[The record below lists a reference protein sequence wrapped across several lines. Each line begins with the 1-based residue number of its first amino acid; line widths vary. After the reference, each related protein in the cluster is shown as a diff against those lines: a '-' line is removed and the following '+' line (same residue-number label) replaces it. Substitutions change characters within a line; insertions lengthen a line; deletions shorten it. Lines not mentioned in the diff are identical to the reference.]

1 MPNPTVDRFDP
12 EFIARLLRDGG
23 GVLESLRDVD
33 CDLPVAWRSQLGA
46 DMIRAART
54 VAADYSAL
62 QSECERLRAAVKSKE
77 PTCGWEKFYALVIGE
92 FAHLARNLIEG
103 EVLTYDLREHVMILG
118 DYAKTAAGALRAA
131 SAIDAALAQSA
142 KGE

>member
-1 MPNPTVDRFDP
+1 MPNPTVERFDADP
-12 EFIARLLRDGG
+12 MRDGL
-23 GVLESLRDVD
+23 GVYVEMRK
-33 CDLPVAWRSQLGA
+33 A
-46 DMIRAART
+46 DDSEFVRFS
-54 VAADYSAL
+54 DYSAL